1 MTKNTKKIIIS
12 ILLSLLGG
20 VFGFLIAYL
29 GFKSANQ
36 YPGEITL
43 ALFVA
48 IIPLYF
54 IVIALHEAGHAIAGV
69 WVGFDFK
76 FYVVGP
82 FMWEK
87 EDVKWKFSW
96 NKNVNTA
103 GGLVLCLPTND
114 HNLRKR
120 FAWFAAGGPLA
131 SLATGL
137 LFFVLYMLCKNYAF
151 VGSLWLFVQ
160 GVLGLACLLSLFI
173 FFVTALPFHAGG
185 FSSDGARCLR
195 LLSGGRKA
203 DFEVL
208 LLKIITSS
216 SSGTMPNALSE
227 RELQNALALGTEVGS
242 PTAFY
247 LNLYLY
253 YHYWSV
259 NKLEEAEIYLQKYI
273 SCADEV
279 PEGIRN
285 GVWLEGVIFY
295 GLVKPDYE
303 KAIGYW
309 SKYKPAALIAKVLA
323 LGAEATVLK
332 LQNESEASEQKFK
345 EAIASQYQAIDKGIG
360 FYLAS
365 VFSDVSKNKE

>member
-1 MTKNTKKIIIS
+1 MNNKKKKIIIS
-12 ILLSLLGG
+12 VVLSLLGG

-29 GFKSANQ
+29 GFKSADQ
-36 YPGEITL
+36 YPGNITL

-54 IVIALHEAGHAIAGV
+54 IVIALHEAGHALAGV

-87 EDVKWKFSW
+87 VDAKWKFSW

-103 GGLVLCLPTND
+103 GGLVLCLPKDD
-114 HNLRKR
+114 HNLRSR
-120 FAWFAAGGPLA
+120 FAWFASGGPLA
-131 SLATGL
+131 SFLTGL
-137 LFFVLYMLCKNYAF
+137 LFLVLYSVIKNYSTTH
-151 VGSLWLFVQ
+151 SLQFVQ
-160 GVLGLACLLSLFI
+160 GVLGLATLLSFFI
-173 FFVTALPFHAGG
+173 FLVTALPFHAGG
-185 FSSDGARCLR
+185 FSSDGARCIR
-195 LLSGGRKA
+195 LLSGGTKA

-208 LLKIITSS
+208 LLKIISNS
-216 SSGTMPNALSE
+216 SSGALPDTLSE
-227 RELQNALALGTEVGS
+227 KELQNALALGYEVKS

-253 YHYWSV
+253 YHCWSV
-259 NKLEEAEIYLQKYI
+259 NKIEEAEVYLLKYI

-295 GLVKPDYE
+295 GLVKPDTE
-303 KAIGYW
+303 KAIAYW
-309 SKYKPAALIAKVLA
+309 NKYKPAALIAKVLA
-323 LGAEATVLK
+323 LGAEATILK
-332 LQNESEASEQKFK
+332 LQNKSEASEQKFK

-360 FYLAS
+360 FYLVS
-365 VFSDVSKNKE
+365 VFSKELANKI